1 MDIITVFETAG
12 RGSIPLSPAIP
23 RRFKMKPT
31 TFKNR
36 LNNEQVVCEDVRKVE
51 RIDDIEYLVVHR
63 PENNRMFLMRKDAL
77 EKINIAVVKGI
88 SRNFA
93 KV

>member
-1 MDIITVFETAG
+1 
-12 RGSIPLSPAIP
+12 
-23 RRFKMKPT
+23 MKPT

-36 LNNEQVVCEDVRKVE
+36 LNNEQVVCEDVRNVE

-63 PENNRMFLMRKDAL
+63 PENSRMFLMRKDAL